1 MTDRPL
7 RVLHVVPSLDETYG
21 GPATAVPCL
30 ATALE
35 TQGCTSWFLSVATH
49 GRASVNPLMARLRH
63 SWFEA
68 RPLPFPRQGRPAFAA
83 RRLLE
88 QILVTARIDVVHL
101 HGLWSHLASVVGI
114 AVRRRAVTLILSPRS
129 DLMDQAQQRSRL
141 AKWCARRLYAA
152 ALLSRCDGV
161 HATDRLEG
169 EALAA
174 QAPRTPCLVAP
185 NGITPGFGDALPD
198 PASARREL
206 GLPVERPVLLF
217 LSRLDARKNP
227 ELLLEAAWR
236 AGLFQR
242 GWLLVFAGQA
252 EDAALPRRL
261 RRFAEANGIDPSVR
275 LLGHVAYPRNR
286 LCYAA
291 ATLFA
296 LPSTYE
302 NFGNS
307 IAEALAC
314 GVPSLVTPDTPWR
327 RLDEVGAGWVGRP
340 TLDIWTRLLREAT
353 EVTPDRLAAM
363 GRASKA
369 LAAQFDWQETAR
381 ATAAFYRAVAKGA
394 S

>member
-1 MTDRPL
+1 MTDRSL

-21 GPATAVPCL
+21 GPATAVPSL

-35 TQGCTSWFLSVATH
+35 AQACASSFLSVAPC
-49 GRASVNPLMARLRH
+49 GRASVNPLMERH
-63 SWFEA
+63 RHTWFEA
-68 RPLPFPRQGRPAFAA
+68 RPLPFPRKGRPAFAA

-88 QILVTARIDVVHL
+88 HILITARIDVIHL
-101 HGLWSHLASVVGI
+101 HAVWSHLAWVVGE
-114 AVRRRAVTLILSPRS
+114 AVGRRAVTLILSPRS

-152 ALLSRCDGV
+152 ALLSCCDGV
-161 HATDRLEG
+161 HATDRLES
-169 EALAA
+169 ESLAA
-174 QAPRTPCLVAP
+174 QLPRTPCLVAP
-185 NGITPGFGDALPD
+185 NGVSQGFGDALPD

-206 GLPVERPVLLF
+206 GLPAEQPVLLF

-261 RRFAEANGIDPSVR
+261 QRFAVANGIDASVR

-296 LPSTYE
+296 LPSAYE

-327 RLDEVGAGWVGRP
+327 TLDEVGAGWVGRP
-340 TLDIWTRLLREAT
+340 TLDIWTRFLREAA
-353 EVTPDRLAAM
+353 EVAPDRLAAM
-363 GRASKA
+363 GGAARAH
-369 LAAQFDWQETAR
+369 AARFDWQETAR